1 YYTMSG
7 TSMATPHISGLAA
20 KMWKGSASTT
30 RSWLV
35 SQAQAHDITTAE
47 QINNA
52 GTGYDIA
59 AGYGLPQVTTLK
71 QSTWNN

>member
-1 YYTMSG
+1 MSG

-20 KMWKGSASTT
+20 KMWQGSATAT

-35 SQAQAHDITTAE
+35 SHAQAHDITTAE

-52 GTGYDIA
+52 GVGYDIA
-59 AGYGLPQVTTLK
+59 AGYGLPQVTTLS